1 MNVLCQRFLHPVH
14 DLPLLRVGYTRR
26 VKPVRQLVLRS
37 GRVMPDQ
44 SCCEVLRHPCALT
57 LGNEPLASGVEDGP
71 VQLTV
76 EASQVGIPLH
86 HLIDM
91 RGLVRNYGAV
101 CLLRR
106 LWFAY
111 GAIGTGCGVMLAVR
125 GCWNAISTHASI
137 SSSIEPLL
145 SLSGANY

>member
-1 MNVLCQRFLHPVH
+1 MDYACARIKVADVARLGSFINVFSTATLNYHTDYNMFY
-14 DLPLLRVGYTRR
+14 LRYAPSR
-26 VKPVRQLVLRS
+26 LRA
-37 GRVMPDQ
+37 D
-44 SCCEVLRHPCALT
+44 A
-57 LGNEPLASGVEDGP
+57 N
-71 VQLTV
+71 
-76 EASQVGIPLH
+76 
-86 HLIDM
+86 M

-137 SSSIEPLL
+137 SSSIEALL
-145 SLSGANY
+145 LLSGANY

>member
-1 MNVLCQRFLHPVH
+1 MPHQRC
-14 DLPLLRVGYTRR
+14 
-26 VKPVRQLVLRS
+26 S
-37 GRVMPDQ
+37 
-44 SCCEVLRHPCALT
+44 EVLRNPCALA
-57 LGNEPLASGVEDGP
+57 LGDEPLAGGVEHGAAE
-71 VQLTV
+71 LWV
-76 EASQVGIPLH
+76 EAAQVGIPLH
-86 HLIDM
+86 HFIDM

-137 SSSIEPLL
+137 SSSIEALL
-145 SLSGANY
+145 LLSGANY